1 MFRGV
6 TLAATSFFGSIPAV
20 GKVKKAGKA
29 LSKKIAKFQKHTKNK
44 LKKLKKKRKRTI
56 GKVYTKAR
64 KLRNTLKKRQ
74 LVRRVKK
81 VGKKVILAAKK
92 TVQKVKKQ
100 VKQVTKQAVKQVKV
114 AIKQANVKAKQP
126 KAPAKVKQSNAPPN
140 RIEGE
145 EALKEFFATYGQD
158 RGPIGADGERLF
170 TLESQ
175 RRVVSKPSDVK
186 PDGLAPYAIAGYH
199 LFVEDFVTLV
209 DPQASTGERIEAF
222 AMALPAGKLMKV
234 PKGGKI
240 LGSLDELQK
249 IQQAMNK
256 TGASSI
262 SKKETEQLAEY
273 VQKITK
279 NEPNGSNKAPVGGN
293 SATKVDKGTGN
304 NVSPKIESLDASK
317 IRFSQTSVNGSEEI
331 INSMKANGWKGDPID
346 VVKMPDGNYTTID
359 NTRVAAAREAGI
371 NVKALIRDFNEPLP
385 SNMIDRFTTKKGVPE
400 TWGEAL
406 ELRVQKQK
414 ASFRNNNPMGSYEL
428 EKMK

>member
-64 KLRNTLKKRQ
+64 KLRNNVKKQQ

-100 VKQVTKQAVKQVKV
+100 VKQVTKQAVKQAKV

-209 DPQASTGERIEAF
+209 DPQASAGERIEAF

-293 SATKVDKGTGN
+293 SATKVDKGTGKGVN
-304 NVSPKIESLDASK
+304 LDINKGINFAKSAADHMDETG
-317 IRFSQTSVNGSEEI
+317 RFVPVNLLKEAIKSTKGVPDPRGS
-331 INSMKANGWKGDPID
+331 NALMY
-346 VVKMPDGNYTTID
+346 YTTIYRNGKKYNLEVLYD
-359 NTRVAAAREAGI
+359 KKTNTIYHFEYAR
-371 NVKALIRDFNEPLP
+371 KA
-385 SNMIDRFTTKKGVPE
+385 
-400 TWGEAL
+400 
-406 ELRVQKQK
+406 
-414 ASFRNNNPMGSYEL
+414 MGSL
-428 EKMK
+428 PAIPKK